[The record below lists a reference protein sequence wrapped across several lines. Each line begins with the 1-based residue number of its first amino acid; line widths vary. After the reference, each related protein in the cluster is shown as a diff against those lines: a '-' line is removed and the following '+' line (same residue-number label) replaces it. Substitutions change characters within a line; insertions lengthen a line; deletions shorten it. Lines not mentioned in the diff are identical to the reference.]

1 MRELVK
7 SGQLSGFDCNL
18 ESDGRNLRIKNRKI
32 RTTVDIVDNSQATCP
47 QYPQLQQQ
55 DSKIWNQIDECP
67 QFGVHAKFCS
77 LRLRSGRQHL
87 RWLLL
92 WCM

>member
-1 MRELVK
+1 MSEFVK

-32 RTTVDIVDNSQATCP
+32 RTTVDIVDNSQATWP
-47 QYPQLQQQ
+47 QSPQLQQK

-67 QFGVHAKFCS
+67 QFGVHANSCNPQ
-77 LRLRSGRQHL
+77 RSERQL
-87 RWLLL
+87 PK
-92 WCM
+92 CG